1 MLNAVEAVATVA
13 VKNIDRARD
22 FYEQTLELQPEPV
35 GEGMESVRTY
45 KSGGSSLLV
54 YESETGGTNE
64 ATSVTW
70 AVEDV
75 DAEVEAL
82 KARGVRFEHYDMPDT
97 TLDGD
102 VHVSGDHRAAWFKD
116 PDGNILAVV
125 SRK

>member
-1 MLNAVEAVATVA
+1 MLNAIEAVATVA
-13 VKNIDRARD
+13 VTNIDRARD

-45 KSGGSSLLV
+45 KSGGSSLFV

-116 PDGNILAVV
+116 PDGNILAIV
-125 SRK
+125 SRN